1 MARQSNAYF
10 RPPQFGEEALAAPR
24 KMWLASLGAAAMT
37 RDWVQTEALDTFHS
51 LVKEGTIVESRA
63 VMFVGDRIENSMN
76 RANTLWRQT
85 RRTVESTVKQAADT
99 AVAMAQKALPR
110 ALPKVELPIAAKP
123 ATKGRKARGTR
134 AAKAGRPAKRT
145 AKRASK
151 R

>member
-1 MARQSNAYF
+1 MRATELRIGNPMLNASRQV
-10 RPPQFGEEALAAPR
+10 
-24 KMWLASLGAAAMT
+24 WLASLGAAVVT
-37 RDWVQTEALDTFHS
+37 RDWAQSEAGNVFRS

-134 AAKAGRPAKRT
+134 AAK
-145 AKRASK
+145 
-151 R
+151 